1 MRFADRTDAG
11 RRLAAVVQRQDL
23 MDPVVLALPRGGVPV
38 AAEVARALAAPL
50 DLVMVRKIGLP
61 DQPEVALGAVTNG
74 QRPELE
80 VNEAIAAQA
89 GYNRLDIVR
98 LAEPELAEI
107 ARRRALYQ
115 AGHDPVPVAGRCAI
129 IVDDGLATGATARVA
144 LRHLRRLG
152 AARLVLAVPVAAP
165 GALEGVQALADQ
177 VICLHAPPGF
187 GAVGAYYDDFAQ
199 LDDAAVIACLADRR
213 A

>member
-80 VNEAIAAQA
+80 VNAAIAAQA

-107 ARRRALYQ
+107 ARRRALYL
-115 AGHDPVPVAGRCAI
+115 AGRDPVPVAGRCAI

-144 LRHLRRLG
+144 LRHVRGLG
-152 AARLVLAVPVAAP
+152 PARLVLAVPVAAP
-165 GALEGVQALADQ
+165 DALEAVQALADH
-177 VICLHAPPGF
+177 VICLHAPPDF
-187 GAVGAYYDDFAQ
+187 DAVGAFYENFAQ
-199 LDDAAVIACLADRR
+199 LGDAEVIACLA
-213 A
+213 AAPA